1 MHIPRPFGFLSKQRI
16 RSAAEFQIVFKQGK
30 RFFAGCFV
38 CHVLKTDRDYARLGV
53 VTNKRN
59 CRLATD
65 RNRIRRRVREQCRL
79 IQHQLAGMDVVIALK
94 SSVEKITD
102 QEQAQCIE
110 KLLSQLVARSSE
122 RSSSS

>member
-1 MHIPRPFGFLSKQRI
+1 MFKPFGFLLKQRI
-16 RSAAEFQIVFKQGK
+16 CRAAEFQIVFKQGK
-30 RFFAGCFV
+30 RLFEACFI

-53 VTNKRN
+53 ITNKKN

-65 RNRIRRRVREQCRL
+65 RNRIRRQIRERFRL
-79 IQHQLAGMDVVIALK
+79 NQHQLAGMDVVIALK

-110 KLLSQLVARSSE
+110 KLLSQLVVRCGGF
-122 RSSSS
+122 SSS

>member
-1 MHIPRPFGFLSKQRI
+1 MFKPFGFLSKQRI

-30 RFFAGCFV
+30 RFFEGCFA

-53 VTNKRN
+53 VINKRN
-59 CRLATD
+59 CRLAID
-65 RNRIRRRVREQCRL
+65 RNRIRRQVREQFRL
-79 IQHQLAGMDVVIALK
+79 MQHQFAGMDVVIALK

-110 KLLSQLVARSSE
+110 KLLLQLVAHCD
-122 RSSSS
+122 SSSLS

>member
-1 MHIPRPFGFLSKQRI
+1 M
-16 RSAAEFQIVFKQGK
+16 FKQGK
-30 RFFAGCFV
+30 RLFEACFV

-65 RNRIRRRVREQCRL
+65 RNRIRRKIREQFRF
-79 IQHQLAGMDVVIALK
+79 IQHQLVGMDVVIALK
-94 SSVEKITD
+94 SPVDKITD

-110 KLLSQLVARSSE
+110 KLLSQLVAHCGGSSL
-122 RSSSS
+122 S

>member
-1 MHIPRPFGFLSKQRI
+1 MFKPFGFLCKQRI
-16 RSAAEFQIVFKQGK
+16 RRAAEFQIVFKQGK
-30 RFFAGCFV
+30 RLFEACFL
-38 CHVLKTDRDYARLGV
+38 CYVLKTDRDYARLGV

-65 RNRIRRRVREQCRL
+65 RNRIRRQIREQFRH

-110 KLLSQLVARSSE
+110 KLLSQLVARCDTSSL
-122 RSSSS
+122 S